1 MYRFRE
7 REEIGALR
15 FSFCYFV
22 FFNVSSLILTYVLI
36 IDIDCVFGYYM
47 SLEIYTYN
55 YIYVIEKC
63 T

>member
-7 REEIGALR
+7 REEIGALQ
-15 FSFCYFV
+15 FFFCYFV

-36 IDIDCVFGYYM
+36 IDIDCVCYYM